1 MKVSDLCFKVN
12 GSLQKEI
19 ARHLGVSE
27 PTISRELKRNSGQKG
42 YRHKQAS
49 EKAAKRRHNASH
61 RPKKMTAAVI
71 QLVEEKLAQKF
82 SPEQI
87 AGVLRSSEIF
97 ISYESIIG
105 TFGPTKGRRKP
116 V

>member
-1 MKVSDLCFKVN
+1 MGYHHLTTDERCQIYALKST

-61 RPKKMTAAVI
+61 RPKKMT
-71 QLVEEKLAQKF
+71 
-82 SPEQI
+82 
-87 AGVLRSSEIF
+87 VLLYSL
-97 ISYESIIG
+97 
-105 TFGPTKGRRKP
+105 
-116 V
+116 